1 MTAVDEV
8 LVSIGRVIGKPRGW
22 ERVVRAVAPPG
33 RVHGSGLRP
42 LALPEGHVF
51 PVDRGT
57 LIGWS
62 VHFFGTYEP
71 EVQAE
76 IRRWLRPGDVAIDVG
91 ANVGWH
97 TLLMGARVGPAGRV
111 HAFEPNETTRA
122 RLVAAVQAN
131 SFAHVIVDARAVAD
145 RRCVAAFEAPA
156 AGHVWDGTGHLL
168 GQAERAGSARGH
180 AGVPGAAAA
189 LGRSAEART
198 ASSEP
203 RHRRQLALEEGP
215 QRQRKEVEC
224 LTLDA
229 FAAERGIDRLALLKI
244 DVEGWELP
252 VLRGARQVL
261 ESLRPAIVFEIDPEY
276 LARGGGTAADL
287 MAGFTDADYLVFSL
301 HPRRAPVRVTT
312 PGGRAGNFL
321 AVPREKAAP

>member
-1 MTAVDEV
+1 MPAVEDL
-8 LVSIGRVIGKPRGW
+8 LVSIGRVIGKPPGW

-33 RVHGSGLRP
+33 RFHGGDLRP
-42 LALPEGHVF
+42 LTMPEGYVF

-76 IRRWLRPGDVAIDVG
+76 IRRWLRPGDVAVDVG

-111 HAFEPNETTRA
+111 YTFEPNDSTRA
-122 RLVAAVQAN
+122 RLVGAVEAN
-131 SFAHVIVDARAVAD
+131 RFAHVIVDPRAVAD
-145 RRCVAAFEAPA
+145 RCRVAGFEAPA

-168 GQAERAGSARGH
+168 GQAERAGSACGH
-180 AGVPGAAAA
+180 A
-189 LGRSAEART
+189 EAT
-198 ASSEP
+198 TGSSEP
-203 RHRRQLALEEGP
+203 KHQRQLALGEGP
-215 QRQRKEVEC
+215 QRQCKEVEC

-229 FAAERGIDRLALLKI
+229 FVAERGIDRLSLLKI

-261 ESLRPAIVFEIDPEY
+261 KSLRPAIVFEVDPGY
-276 LARGGGTAADL
+276 VSRGGGTAADL
-287 MAGFTDADYLVFSL
+287 MAGFADADYLVFSL
-301 HPRRAPVRVTT
+301 HPRRAAARVME

-321 AVPREKAAP
+321 ALPREKAAG